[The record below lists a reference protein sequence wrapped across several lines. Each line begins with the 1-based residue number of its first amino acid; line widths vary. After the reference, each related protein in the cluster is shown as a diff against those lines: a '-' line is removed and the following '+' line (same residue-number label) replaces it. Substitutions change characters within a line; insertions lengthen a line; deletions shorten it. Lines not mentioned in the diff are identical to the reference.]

1 MFDAWGED
9 PGSTSEPGTPLPG
22 QKPRCK
28 TSQNSEAADKDI
40 LDTTEEGLVVLTQ
53 HSDEQCGAFLQNHS
67 VVQDISC
74 SQK

>member
-1 MFDAWGED
+1 MSDAWGED
-9 PGSTSEPGTPLPG
+9 PGSTSGSGTPLPG

-28 TSQNSEAADKDI
+28 TSQNSEAADQDI

-53 HSDEQCGAFLQNHS
+53 HWDEQCGAFLQNHS
-67 VVQDISC
+67 VVQDISY